1 MLRLYGRGACHL
13 CDVMADALRRLGV
26 AFEKVDVDQRPELAL
41 RYGDRVPVL
50 ADADGREV
58 CHGRLDTAALH
69 ARLALE

>member
-1 MLRLYGRGACHL
+1 MLRLYGRRACHL
-13 CDVMADALRRLGV
+13 CDVMADELRRLRV
-26 AFEKVDVDQRPELAL
+26 AFEKVDIDQRPELAL

-50 ADADGREV
+50 ADADGSEV